1 MKKALSLLILMLLL
15 SPCTFAY
22 TNDNPERVNIYYN
35 NGVTYFKDK
44 KYSSAILEFKK
55 VIRQRPYDKTVQ
67 NALAM
72 AYLARAQYYIDSEK
86 AYKKAINDLRSALT
100 YLKYWDG
107 APDSSKAVIAQKA
120 ESNLNSLKASY
131 APLKTP
137 DLIKMEAQN
146 LRGQG
151 ELAASLYEFRQLFNK
166 TNYQKNA
173 YLTSSDIYKSLNNE
187 KMAIECAR
195 GAISISPKDGL
206 AHFKYALILD
216 EIGNEDAAMDE
227 YQRAL
232 EYSDNNK
239 ELLSQLQNMWMARS
253 VQNANDAQA
262 LINLGAVLQKQNRF
276 ELAKQQY
283 IKARQINPNDPV
295 VLINLASVYTA
306 LNDYDNALKVYDEIL
321 LKDNSDLSAR
331 FYKGKLYEKK
341 GDTASAIK
349 QYKEI
354 LALKKDDPNAQ
365 NALNNLLSDLSGDK
379 LLGYLYNEA
388 ISNPNNYDAQFK
400 YAFEMH
406 KNKKYEAAVEFYKK
420 AISINP
426 NNPEPFINLAQ
437 IFMMQNDLTKA
448 NNVIAHGLSI
458 LPNNKDLLNLKENL
472 QKQGANELYAR
483 ASEMYN
489 MKNFEGALSQYLK
502 LPVQNAETYT
512 MIANCYYELRKGDL
526 AIQYYNKVLE
536 QDPKNEN
543 AMLMI
548 ASLLINSKRGD
559 EAKIYLN
566 KILTINPNNID
577 AKNTLIALNEGE
589 EGQMLDSAINLYE
602 NKQYNDALLTLN
614 KLTAKNPKNAYAYY
628 YKGVIYEEMG
638 NNNNAL
644 LEYKNSITAD
654 PNFSLSYYML
664 AVQYDL
670 KEDYKM
676 ASTYYDKF
684 INLKAKE
691 GVEDEY
697 SKYAK
702 ARTKELKDYLS
713 QK

>member
-1 MKKALSLLILMLLL
+1 
-15 SPCTFAY
+15 
-22 TNDNPERVNIYYN
+22 
-35 NGVTYFKDK
+35 
-44 KYSSAILEFKK
+44 
-55 VIRQRPYDKTVQ
+55 
-67 NALAM
+67 
-72 AYLARAQYYIDSEK
+72 
-86 AYKKAINDLRSALT
+86 
-100 YLKYWDG
+100 
-107 APDSSKAVIAQKA
+107 
-120 ESNLNSLKASY
+120 
-131 APLKTP
+131 
-137 DLIKMEAQN
+137 
-146 LRGQG
+146 
-151 ELAASLYEFRQLFNK
+151 
-166 TNYQKNA
+166 
-173 YLTSSDIYKSLNNE
+173 
-187 KMAIECAR
+187 
-195 GAISISPKDGL
+195 
-206 AHFKYALILD
+206 
-216 EIGNEDAAMDE
+216 
-227 YQRAL
+227 
-232 EYSDNNK
+232 
-239 ELLSQLQNMWMARS
+239 
-253 VQNANDAQA
+253 
-262 LINLGAVLQKQNRF
+262 
-276 ELAKQQY
+276 
-283 IKARQINPNDPV
+283 
-295 VLINLASVYTA
+295 
-306 LNDYDNALKVYDEIL
+306 
-321 LKDNSDLSAR
+321 
-331 FYKGKLYEKK
+331 
-341 GDTASAIK
+341 
-349 QYKEI
+349 
-354 LALKKDDPNAQ
+354 
-365 NALNNLLSDLSGDK
+365 
-379 LLGYLYNEA
+379 
-388 ISNPNNYDAQFK
+388 
-400 YAFEMH
+400 
-406 KNKKYEAAVEFYKK
+406 
-420 AISINP
+420 
-426 NNPEPFINLAQ
+426 
-437 IFMMQNDLTKA
+437 
-448 NNVIAHGLSI
+448 
-458 LPNNKDLLNLKENL
+458 
-472 QKQGANELYAR
+472 
-483 ASEMYN
+483 

-614 KLTAKNPKNAYAYY
+614 KLTVKNPKNAYAYY